1 VRQREVFYIEDMKCA
16 SCVNRIEKGIGKI
29 PGIYYVSANLATK
42 TVVIDYDDNILN
54 RKELEKI
61 IKELGYKPKA
71 IDKKQNKLFKLI
83 FCLILSIPVFI
94 ISMFINFDLKNY
106 VLFLL
111 STPVIIIGGSEFY
124 IGAYKAIKNKYTDM
138 NVLVSIGFSSAY
150 ILSLFNTFYRIGEVY
165 YEASSMLITF
175 ILIGRYLEEKTKS
188 KAVST
193 IRKIMEL
200 QPKYVILAN
209 KEEKIPINQV
219 KKGDI
224 ILIKPGEVIPLDGI
238 IVEGRS
244 LVNESIVT
252 GESIPV
258 EKKKGDEVIS
268 GTLNISGIIKIMVNK
283 TGEES
288 FISQIVKLIEEA
300 QIRKPRI
307 QRIIDRVTSYFVPI
321 VISIAIL
328 TFIYWII
335 NGRSLE
341 FSLITMASVLVIAC
355 PCALGLATPIA
366 IIVGFGK
373 ATEMGIIIKGGEVL
387 ERIEKITTIV
397 FDKTGTL
404 TEGKPKVVKILKNE
418 EISEEEIIRIAAS
431 IEKNSLHPLSQA
443 ILEKAKGM
451 RLYDV
456 EDFEEIPGMGLKGKI
471 NGKEVIIGS
480 KELITKLINN
490 EKLDNFFN
498 KVMEMEEE
506 GMSTIILSYDGKV
519 LGAIGIM
526 DEIKSDAIEVIN
538 MLRNY
543 KLIMITGDNERVAKA
558 IANKLKINYF
568 ANVKPDEKMKIISE
582 LQSKGEKV
590 MMIGDGIND
599 APALIQS
606 DVGVAIGSGTD
617 IAKEAGDIIILRND
631 LRIIKKTI
639 DISKKMMRKIKENI
653 LWALI
658 YNIIAI
664 PIAAGLFYPITLR
677 PEIAAIAMSLS
688 SISVVINSL
697 LFK

>member
-1 VRQREVFYIEDMKCA
+1 
-16 SCVNRIEKGIGKI
+16 
-29 PGIYYVSANLATK
+29 
-42 TVVIDYDDNILN
+42 
-54 RKELEKI
+54 
-61 IKELGYKPKA
+61 
-71 IDKKQNKLFKLI
+71 
-83 FCLILSIPVFI
+83 
-94 ISMFINFDLKNY
+94 
-106 VLFLL
+106 
-111 STPVIIIGGSEFY
+111 
-124 IGAYKAIKNKYTDM
+124 
-138 NVLVSIGFSSAY
+138 
-150 ILSLFNTFYRIGEVY
+150 
-165 YEASSMLITF
+165 
-175 ILIGRYLEEKTKS
+175 
-188 KAVST
+188 
-193 IRKIMEL
+193 
-200 QPKYVILAN
+200 
-209 KEEKIPINQV
+209 
-219 KKGDI
+219 
-224 ILIKPGEVIPLDGI
+224 
-238 IVEGRS
+238 
-244 LVNESIVT
+244 
-252 GESIPV
+252 
-258 EKKKGDEVIS
+258 
-268 GTLNISGIIKIMVNK
+268 
-283 TGEES
+283 
-288 FISQIVKLIEEA
+288 
-300 QIRKPRI
+300 
-307 QRIIDRVTSYFVPI
+307 
-321 VISIAIL
+321 
-328 TFIYWII
+328 
-335 NGRSLE
+335 
-341 FSLITMASVLVIAC
+341 
-355 PCALGLATPIA
+355 
-366 IIVGFGK
+366 
-373 ATEMGIIIKGGEVL
+373 MGIIIKGGEVL